1 MDEELQQ
8 DEAIEEVPTKTY
20 KVVNGRIMGFVD
32 DLEAM
37 RQTVEKIL
45 STERFD
51 NLIYTDSY
59 GTEYADLIGEQMDLV
74 RSEVERV
81 ITEALVTDDRIVSID
96 DFTMLTIDKTRL
108 QVSFFVSTI
117 FGEIKAEREVAI

>member
-37 RQTVEKIL
+37 RQAVEKIL

-59 GTEYADLIGEQMDLV
+59 GTEYSDLVGEQMDLV

-81 ITEALVTDDRIVSID
+81 ITEALVTDDRIISID

-108 QVSFFVSTI
+108 QVSFVVSTI
-117 FGEIKAEREVAI
+117 FGEIKAEREVAV